1 MAGFG
6 APQRLKLQVAVDRG
20 QRKRGVERPRLRGAQ
35 GRGHARGRGGS
46 PGEARHKDLPDPR
59 SARRATRVN
68 TGHGARRRAV
78 ELRAGLEVK
87 PGSLAEARGLP
98 NTQGLGIMPDR
109 VHSRTPATPILP
121 ADKPK
126 RDAKGRW
133 LRGVS
138 GHPGGDAARARKAL
152 NAATI
157 AELHKAFREGGRAA
171 ILKVM
176 KQQPA
181 AFLKL
186 LVLLVPRELEV
197 THSGGVKS
205 MSDAELEAG
214 IEMIR
219 SMLAA
224 REAAENA
231 KVVEGV
237 VEDLEIPTPETSDP
251 PAPRARRKAIRNV
264 GQDMGSDS
272 DTPIS

>member
-1 MAGFG
+1 MLTACHGADLTRWQDGQWVERSAVATGLAPGSVARSRFRGARKPWRSSSQGSTGSKERPASYQGEHWSRSAPPRSGSAGT
-6 APQRLKLQVAVDRG
+6 RG
-20 QRKRGVERPRLRGAQ
+20 QAGVTSRARP
-35 GRGHARGRGGS
+35 
-46 PGEARHKDLPDPR
+46 K
-59 SARRATRVN
+59 
-68 TGHGARRRAV
+68 
-78 ELRAGLEVK
+78 K
-87 PGSLAEARGLP
+87 
-98 NTQGLGIMPDR
+98 LGIISAMTESSAARAP
-109 VHSRTPATPILP
+109 TPTV
-121 ADKPK
+121 K
-126 RDAKGRW
+126 RDAKGKW
-133 LRGVS
+133 LPGVS
-138 GHPGGDAARARKAL
+138 GHPGGDAARARKVL

-157 AELHKAFREGGRAA
+157 AEMHRAFREGGRAA

-197 THSGGVKS
+197 THGGGVKS

-219 SMLAA
+219 STLAA

-237 VEDLEIPTPETSDP
+237 VEDLEVPTPETSDP

-264 GQDMGSDS
+264 GQNMGSDS